1 MSAKTIYKTL
11 APFFDAVDGTE
22 EKALKFTAPGYMDLC
37 IEALG
42 YNDHEGRPVYSVGVD
57 RKTGTVEPLTYQN
70 DYIGRYWEVYKDFVD
85 GKPTKY
91 YPAMKKD
98 LAAMVTEWAK
108 NIKAQGFNPAV
119 HA

>member
-1 MSAKTIYKTL
+1 M
-11 APFFDAVDGTE
+11 
-22 EKALKFTAPGYMDLC
+22 
-37 IEALG
+37 
-42 YNDHEGRPVYSVGVD
+42 YSVAHYGEQNGDLMRDPDVTMGVD
-57 RKTGTVEPLTYQN
+57 RETGTVEALTYQN

-98 LAAMVTEWAK
+98 LAAMVTAWAK